1 MSNAL
6 IPTLHCQKRESN
18 SGKATV
24 LSKNLGVRNSNNGI
38 LSGNSREKLS
48 VERSPEP
55 HGPILRV
62 AFSLGPVTVEPLVGS
77 LVAALG
83 LVMTLAPLASHNA
96 SL

>member
-1 MSNAL
+1 MTCL
-6 IPTLHCQKRESN
+6 KY

-24 LSKNLGVRNSNNGI
+24 ISKNLGVRNSNNCI
-38 LSGNSREKLS
+38 LSGKSREKVT

-62 AFSLGPVTVEPLVGS
+62 AFSLGTVTVEPLVGS
-77 LVAALG
+77 LVTALG
-83 LVMTLAPLASHNA
+83 LVVTLAPLASHNA